1 MSERSEPD
9 VYYRCPVQHEQARV
23 QLRIAGRRIPAT
35 LCETSIDGFTLTLTA
50 AQAKHVR
57 LGKPWILKTSSERT
71 EVHAEWLFHAP
82 DGTLQLGLR
91 RMRDLTPSEEPRGV
105 VFSSRSLKSQAA
117 SAASSEIAFAGL
129 VIFLFLTLS
138 MPGIGDSLGTAPR
151 VRNALTTL
159 WNAMSQ
165 LPSLGW

>member
-1 MSERSEPD
+1 MSERPEPKA
-9 VYYRCPVQHEQARV
+9 YFRCPVQHDQARV

-35 LCETSIDGFTLTLTA
+35 LCETSIDGFTLTLTS
-50 AQAKHVR
+50 AQAKFIR
-57 LGKPWILKTSSERT
+57 LGKPWILKTSGERT

-105 VFSSRSLKSQAA
+105 VFTGRALRSHTA

-129 VIFLFLTLS
+129 VIFLILTLS
-138 MPGIGDSLGTAPR
+138 MPGIGDTLGTAPR
-151 VRNALTTL
+151 VRNAATTL
-159 WNAMSQ
+159 WHAMQQ
-165 LPSLGW
+165 LPSFGW